1 MAKKQ
6 KRIPI
11 TVAPDGAVLH
21 TDGVVKPKTDW
32 FDYVNYVI
40 LFVFAF
46 LCLFPVV
53 NVVLT
58 SFATE
63 EDYFKYSF
71 LVIPEHFCIDAYR
84 FMFQK
89 GIGKS
94 LFNSVLVSGIGVLY
108 NMLMTSLGA
117 YAMTK
122 KDLPF
127 RKPFLTL
134 ILITMFFGGG
144 VIPFYIVLEDL
155 GFVDNLLGVVIPF
168 GINTFNMILLRNFF
182 SNVPEEVIESAKID
196 GAGETRILFG
206 MVIPLSLAGM
216 ATIALFYFVERW
228 NDWYWPL
235 LLLTKDELKTLPLR
249 LREFMEKSENQ
260 NYADGADGGFSFE
273 LSRNYATVV
282 ITIIPIFC
290 VYPFVQ
296 KYFVKGVMLGSVKS

>member
-1 MAKKQ
+1 MSK

-21 TDGVVKPKTDW
+21 TDGVVKEPNKVFDW
-32 FDYVNYVI
+32 INYVI
-40 LFVFAF
+40 LGIFAF

-53 NVVLT
+53 NVFLT

-63 EDYFKYSF
+63 TDYLHSNF
-71 LVIPEHFCIDAYR
+71 LVIPKEFNFDAYI

-89 GIGKS
+89 GIGRS
-94 LFNSVLVSGIGVLY
+94 LLNSIIVAVVGVSY

-117 YAMTK
+117 YSMTK
-122 KDLPF
+122 KELPG
-127 RKPFLTL
+127 RKVFLTL
-134 ILITMFFGGG
+134 VLITMFFGGG
-144 VIPFYIVLEDL
+144 AVPFYIAL
-155 GFVDNLLGVVIPF
+155 GDMGFKENLLGIIIPF

-216 ATIALFYFVERW
+216 ATIAMFYFVERW

-235 LLLTKDELKTLPLR
+235 LLLLEDNNKTLPLR
-249 LREFMEKSENQ
+249 LREFLEQSARQ
-260 NYADGADGGFSFE
+260 NYSDGADGGVSFD

-282 ITIIPIFC
+282 ITLIPILC

-296 KYFVKGVMLGSVKS
+296 KFFVKGVMLGSVKS